1 MVTKGIITGVPT
13 PSKSPKT
20 RKYIVDVYIF
30 KDPGDKSRSK
40 RLSRGVEATVAYTP
54 GGYVEYNVGD
64 RVFVSFEDNDYGHPI
79 IIGKLLLPQD
89 PMVNYGSEISAM
101 KGQIEALKAS
111 VANLQSLCSSMGV
124 LIDALGGS
132 KQGGSG
138 ADGE

>member
-20 RKYIVDVYIF
+20 MKYIVDIYIF
-30 KDPGDKSRSK
+30 KDPGDKSGSK

-54 GGYVEYNVGD
+54 GGYVEYSIGD
-64 RVFVSFEDNDYGHPI
+64 RVFISFEDNDYGHPI

-89 PMVNYGSEISAM
+89 PMVNYISEISTM
-101 KGQIEALKAS
+101 KGQIAALQAS
-111 VANLQSLCSSMGV
+111 VANLQSLCSAMGV
-124 LIDALGGS
+124 FIDALGGS

-138 ADGE
+138 ADGK

>member
-13 PSKSPKT
+13 PSKSPNM

-54 GGYVEYNVGD
+54 GGYVEYKVGD
-64 RVFVSFEDNDYGHPI
+64 RVFISFEDNDYGHPI

-101 KGQIEALKAS
+101 KQQIAALQTS
-111 VANLQSLCSSMGV
+111 VANLQSLCSAMGV
-124 LIDALGGS
+124 FIDALGGS
-132 KQGGSG
+132 NHGGSG
-138 ADGE
+138 ADGK

>member
-20 RKYIVDVYIF
+20 MKYIVDIYIF
-30 KDPGDKSRSK
+30 KDPGDKSGSK

-89 PMVNYGSEISAM
+89 TMVNYGSEISTM
-101 KGQIEALKAS
+101 KEQIAALQAS
-111 VANLQSLCSSMGV
+111 VANLQSLCSAMGV
-124 LIDALGGS
+124 FIDALGGS

-138 ADGE
+138 ADGK

>member
-20 RKYIVDVYIF
+20 MKYIVDVYIF
-30 KDPGDKSRSK
+30 KDPGDKSGSK

-54 GGYVEYNVGD
+54 GGYVEYKVGD
-64 RVFVSFEDNDYGHPI
+64 RVFISFEDNDYGHPI

-89 PMVNYGSEISAM
+89 PMVNYVSEISTM
-101 KGQIEALKAS
+101 KGQIAALQAS
-111 VANLQSLCSSMGV
+111 VANLQSLCSAMGV
-124 LIDALGGS
+124 FIDALGGS

-138 ADGE
+138 ADGK